1 MSISAPFIR
10 RPVATTL
17 LMAAV
22 LLAGMVAFPLLP
34 VAPLPQVDFPT
45 IIVSTTLPGGDPQ
58 TMASSVTQPLERQFS
73 QIPGVAQMTSTSVLG
88 SSSITLQFDLERNID
103 AAAQD
108 VQAAIN
114 SASGQLPKILPGPPT
129 YRKVNPADTPILVIS
144 VRSDTLPLTTVDDYA
159 DTVLAQQISRIS
171 GVGQVSIGG
180 EQKPSIRVQVD
191 PAKLSAMGIGLDDLR
206 NTIVNL
212 TTDSPKGNL
221 DGERRNL
228 TVYANDQLTTAAP
241 WNNAII
247 AYRNGGPVRIRDIGQ
262 AVDAPENTR
271 LAAWADGRSAVY
283 LVIFKLPGA
292 NVIETVDMVKA
303 SLRQLQASIPPA
315 VKVTVA
321 IDRTTTIRA
330 SVEDVEFTLG
340 LTIFLVVMVI
350 FIFLRNL
357 WATIIPGITV
367 PLALAGTAGLMY
379 LAHYSLDNLSLMAL
393 TIAVGFV
400 VDDAIVMLENIYRH
414 LEEGMAPME
423 AAFAGASEIG
433 FTIISISVSLIAVFI
448 PLLLMSGVVG
458 RLLREFAMTV
468 SMAIVASIVVS
479 LTLTPMMCARVLKD
493 EHTTSH
499 GRVYWAF
506 ERGFEALIGAYGRGL
521 DWVLRHQGLTLVS
534 FGATVVATGLLFAV
548 IPKGFFPQQDTG
560 VMFGVSDAAQ
570 DISFAE
576 MSKRQLALGTVL
588 SADPDIATWTSSIG
602 ALSGQTLNNGRFFIG
617 LKPRDQRK
625 STAQQVIDRLRR
637 QTARIPGV
645 MLYLQAPQDLN
656 VGGRLARTQYQY
668 TLQDGDLD
676 ELNHWA
682 PAMLAKMKG
691 LPELQDVA
699 TDQQTDGA
707 TLNVVID
714 RDQAAR
720 FGIQPQLIDDTL
732 YDAFGQRQV
741 TQYFT
746 QLNSYHVVLEVLPE
760 MLGRADT
767 LDKIYLHSPTT
778 GGQVPLSAIA
788 RVDTA
793 PVALLAVNHQG
804 QFPAVTL
811 SFNLRPGIALGQA
824 VDAIKR
830 AETQLDKPVT
840 LMASFQGTAQV
851 FQQSLAS
858 QPYLILAALVSVYI
872 ILGVLYESFVHP
884 LTILSTLP
892 SAGAGAL
899 LFLMLF
905 GQDMT
910 LIALIG
916 ILLLIGIVKK
926 NGIMIVDFAISAQRE
941 RGATPMDAIREA
953 SLKRFRPIMMTTFA
967 AMLGGVPLMLGTG
980 TGSELRQPL
989 GIAMV
994 GGLIVS
1000 QMLTLFT
1007 TPVIYLAFERLRHY
1021 GRGGKRQMAHQDDVK
1036 QAAE

>member
-1 MSISAPFIR
+1 MSVSAPFIR

-17 LMAAV
+17 LMVAV
-22 LLAGMVAFPLLP
+22 LLAGLVAFPQLP

-45 IIVSTTLPGGDPQ
+45 IIVTTSLPGADPQ

-73 QIPGVAQMTSTSVLG
+73 QIPGVTQMTSSSVLG

-114 SASGQLPKILPGPPT
+114 AASGQLPKILPGPPT
-129 YRKVNPADTPILVIS
+129 YRKVNPADTPILIIAVS
-144 VRSDTLPLTTVDDYA
+144 SDTLPLTTVDDYA
-159 DTVLAQQISRIS
+159 DTVLAQQISRIT

-180 EQKPSIRVQVD
+180 EQKPSVRVQVD
-191 PAKLSAMGIGLDDLR
+191 PAKIASLGIGLEELR
-206 NTIVNL
+206 GVIANVTA
-212 TTDSPKGNL
+212 DSPKGSL
-221 DGERRNL
+221 DGDRRNL
-228 TVYANDQLTTAAP
+228 TIYANDQLTTAAP
-241 WNNAII
+241 WADVIV
-247 AYRNGGPVRIRDIGQ
+247 AYKNGAPVRISDIGR
-262 AVDAPENTR
+262 AVDGPENTR
-271 LAAWADGRSAVY
+271 LAAWENGRSAIY
-283 LVIFKLPGA
+283 LVVYKLPGA
-292 NVIETVDMVKA
+292 NVIETVDRVKA
-303 SLRQLQASIPPA
+303 TLPQLQASIPPA
-315 VKVTVA
+315 VKVKVV

-330 SVEDVEFTLG
+330 SVDDVEFTLT
-340 LTIFLVVMVI
+340 LTIGLVVMVI
-350 FIFLRNL
+350 FLFLRNL

-414 LEEGMAPME
+414 LEEGMPPME

-458 RLLREFAMTV
+458 RLLREFAVTV

-499 GRVYWAF
+499 GRIYWAF
-506 ERGFEALIGAYGRGL
+506 ERGFEALIGAYARGL
-521 DWVLRHQGLTLVS
+521 DWVLRHQRLTMAS
-534 FGATVVATGLLFAV
+534 FVATVILTGVLFSA

-560 VMFGVSDAAQ
+560 VLFGISDAAQ

-576 MSKRQLALGTVL
+576 MSRRQQALGAVL
-588 SADPDIATWTSSIG
+588 SADPDVANWTASIG
-602 ALSGQTLNNGRFFIG
+602 AASGQTLNNGRFFMA
-617 LKPRDQRK
+617 LKPRDQRT
-625 STAQQVIDRLRR
+625 SSAQQVIDRLRR
-637 QTARIPGV
+637 QTAGIPGV
-645 MLYLQAPQDLN
+645 VLYLQAPQDLN

-668 TLQDGDLD
+668 TLQDADLD

-682 PAMLAKMKG
+682 PAMLAKMKA
-691 LPELQDVA
+691 LAELQDVA
-699 TDQQTDGA
+699 SDQQTDGA
-707 TLNVVID
+707 TLNLVID
-714 RDQAAR
+714 RDQASR
-720 FGIQPQLIDDTL
+720 FGIQPQTIDDTL

-741 TQYFT
+741 AQYFT
-746 QLNSYHVVLEVLPE
+746 QLSSYHVVMEVLPE
-760 MLGRADT
+760 MQGRTDT
-767 LDKIYLHSPTT
+767 LDKIYLRSSTT

-788 RVDTA
+788 HMDAA

-804 QFPAVTL
+804 QFPSVTL
-811 SFNLRPGIALGQA
+811 SFNLRPGVALGQA
-824 VDAIKR
+824 VEAIKQ
-830 AETQLDKPVT
+830 AETELNKPISLVAT
-840 LMASFQGTAQV
+840 FQGTAQV

-872 ILGVLYESFVHP
+872 ILGILYESFVHP

-899 LFLMLF
+899 LFLMAF
-905 GQDMT
+905 GHDMS

-926 NGIMIVDFAISAQRE
+926 NGIMIVDFAIAAQRE
-941 RGATPMDAIREA
+941 RGMAPLDAIREA

-967 AMLGGVPLMLGTG
+967 AMLGGLPLMLGTG

-989 GIAMV
+989 GVAMV

-1007 TPVIYLAFERLRHY
+1007 TPVIYLAFERLRHFGS
-1021 GRGGKRQMAHQDDVK
+1021 GRPARQDDVK
-1036 QAAE
+1036 VAAE

>member
-22 LLAGMVAFPLLP
+22 LLAGLVAFPQLP

-45 IIVSTTLPGGDPQ
+45 IVVTTTLPGADPQ

-73 QIPGVAQMTSTSVLG
+73 QIPGVTQLTSTSVLG
-88 SSSITLQFDLERNID
+88 SSSITLQFDLERSID

-114 SASGQLPKILPGPPT
+114 AASGQLPKILPGPPI
-129 YRKVNPADTPILVIS
+129 YRKVNPADTPILIIAVT
-144 VRSDTLPLTTVDDYA
+144 SDTLPLTVVDDYA

-171 GVGQVSIGG
+171 GVGQVSLGG
-180 EQKPSIRVQVD
+180 EQKPAVRVQID
-191 PAKLSAMGIGLDDLR
+191 PAKIAALGIGLEELR
-206 NTIVNL
+206 GIIASVTAN
-212 TTDSPKGNL
+212 SPKGSL

-228 TVYANDQLTTAAP
+228 TLYANDQLTTAAP
-241 WNNAII
+241 WNDVII
-247 AYRNGGPVRIRDIGQ
+247 AYKNGGPVRIGDIGQ
-262 AVDAPENTR
+262 AIDGPENAR
-271 LAAWADGRSAVY
+271 LAAWENGRRAIY
-283 LVIFKLPGA
+283 LVVYKLPGA
-292 NVIETVDMVKA
+292 NVIETVDRVKA
-303 SLRQLQASIPPA
+303 ALPLLQASIPPA
-315 VKVTVA
+315 VQVKVM

-330 SVEDVEFTLG
+330 SVEDVEFTLA
-340 LTIFLVVMVI
+340 LTIGLVVMVI

-414 LEEGMAPME
+414 LEDGMSPME
-423 AAFAGASEIG
+423 AAFAGAAEIG
-433 FTIISISVSLIAVFI
+433 FTIISISVSLIAEFI

-468 SMAIVASIVVS
+468 SMAILVSIVVS

-493 EHTTSH
+493 EHTTGH
-499 GRVYWAF
+499 GPIYWAF
-506 ERGFEALIGAYGRGL
+506 ERGFEALIGAYAKGL
-521 DWVLRHQGLTLVS
+521 DWVLRHQRLTLAS
-534 FGATVVATGLLFAV
+534 FAATVVATGVLFSA

-560 VMFGVSDAAQ
+560 VLFGVSDAAQ

-576 MSKRQLALGTVL
+576 MTQRQEALGRVL
-588 SADPDIATWTSSIG
+588 SADPDVANWTASIG
-602 ALSGQTLNNGRFFIG
+602 AASGQTLNNGRFFMA
-617 LKPRDQRK
+617 LKPRDQRH
-625 STAQQVIDRLRR
+625 SSAQEVIARLRR
-637 QTARIPGV
+637 QTAGIPGAV
-645 MLYLQAPQDLN
+645 LYLQAPQDLN

-668 TLQDGDLD
+668 TLQDADLD

-682 PAMLAKMKG
+682 PNMLARMKA

-699 TDQQTDGA
+699 SDQQTDGA

-720 FGIQPQLIDDTL
+720 FGIQPQVIDDTL

-741 TQYFT
+741 AQYFT
-746 QLNSYHVVLEVLPE
+746 QLNSYHVVMEVLPE
-760 MLGRADT
+760 MQGRADT
-767 LDKIYLHSPTT
+767 LDKIYLRSPAT

-788 RVDTA
+788 RIDAA

-804 QFPAVTL
+804 QFPSVTL
-811 SFNLRPGIALGQA
+811 SFNLRPGVALGQA
-824 VDAIKR
+824 VDAIR
-830 AETQLDKPVT
+830 RTEAEMGKPISLVAT
-840 LMASFQGTAQV
+840 FQGTAQV

-858 QPYLILAALVSVYI
+858 QPYLILAALVSVYL
-872 ILGVLYESFVHP
+872 ILGMLYESFVHP

-899 LFLMLF
+899 LFLMAF
-905 GQDMT
+905 GHDMT

-926 NGIMIVDFAISAQRE
+926 NGIMIVDFAIAAQRE
-941 RGATPMDAIREA
+941 RGMAPEAAIREA

-967 AMLGGVPLMLGTG
+967 AMLGGLPLMLGTG

-989 GIAMV
+989 GVAMV
-994 GGLIVS
+994 GGLMVS

-1007 TPVIYLAFERLRHY
+1007 TPVIYLAFERLRHLGG
-1021 GRGGKRQMAHQDDVK
+1021 GR
-1036 QAAE
+1036 QAQRDEIKLVAE